1 MLKKM
6 KEARGIDYVISAPGF
21 YSKEAPYTNYLPEF
35 YQNAQFTFYYDQ
47 SKGEYVDGFSQKE
60 ISVWISPPSNIVSMK
75 YLKIPSAL
83 PVSAA

>member
-6 KEARGIDYVISAPGF
+6 KEAKGVDYVISAPGF

-47 SKGEYVDGFSQKE
+47 KAQDSM
-60 ISVWISPPSNIVSMK
+60 WMVS
-75 YLKIPSAL
+75 LSRR
-83 PVSAA
+83 